1 MNTNT
6 SLSRLF
12 ANALAGKQN
21 FANEALTKAGFCLLD
36 FLACTFST
44 QHFPWV
50 QQAQRVA
57 CMNSQMAG
65 AGAPIIGSS
74 FKVSMQDAAF
84 VNAVAGHSLV
94 RDDMHVASVSHL
106 GVAVLSTAL
115 ALAEQEQ
122 ISGREFLE
130 AVICGY
136 EAGGKLG
143 ALLMDVE
150 TAKTFRPTGLI
161 GAFASAATAARLA
174 KLDAEQ
180 TANALGF
187 AANYITGLN
196 EWAASGSDDMY
207 FHPGIAARNGITAM
221 LMAREGASAAAG
233 SLDGKAG
240 LFAAFDKSVPTPPPL
255 PFSHGAEILQVFF
268 KQVPACNYAQ
278 TAAQAALQLKTQYT
292 LKADAIETVRVKVPY
307 AAANYPGC
315 DYPGPFNSILQARM
329 SIHFNVASA
338 LLKGNFED
346 SNYHDFNNPDISQLI
361 ALIDVSIDQHLSD
374 RYPGQQGAAV
384 IVTSTEGKTLTVNLD
399 DVITASFAEVS
410 ARFLLAA
417 ENNRNSEDA
426 ATLHDAI
433 MNLSASQSLDCVLP
447 LLIK

>member
-384 IVTSTEGKTLTVNLD
+384 IVTNTEGKTLTVNLD